1 MHVFGVPSER
11 YLFGIAIASKI
22 ASHARGPAAL
32 CMITTP
38 IKTAQPSLNT
48 AQVPTWSVVALR
60 ADAHVIVTV

>member
-11 YLFGIAIASKI
+11 YLFGIAIE
-22 ASHARGPAAL
+22 SHSHPRGPAV

-48 AQVPTWSVVALR
+48 AQKPTWSVVALR
-60 ADAHVIVTV
+60 ADVAVIVTV

>member
-11 YLFGIAIASKI
+11 YLFGIAI